1 MDPHTL
7 HSLTAELSA
16 LPARLQ
22 AAIGSGLGAAMAAL
36 WFWLFLW
43 GVLRLRRVLGQQR
56 TAALAEARW
65 RRASKGWPI

>member
-1 MDPHTL
+1 MDPHSL

-22 AAIGSGLGAAMAAL
+22 AAIGSGSGAGMAAL
-36 WFWLFLW
+36 WIWLLAW

-56 TAALAEARW
+56 AAVLAEARW
-65 RRASKGWPI
+65 RRASQGWPI